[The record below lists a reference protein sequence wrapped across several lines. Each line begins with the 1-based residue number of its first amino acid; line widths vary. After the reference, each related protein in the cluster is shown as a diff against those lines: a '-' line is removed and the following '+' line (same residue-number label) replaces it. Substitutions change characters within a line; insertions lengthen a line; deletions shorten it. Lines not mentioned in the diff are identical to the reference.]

1 MKIVYTK
8 SVGTVLLLSALTLSA
23 AAPAL
28 AQKKKKGSAAT
39 PPPAAAPAANGEKK
53 DAGGIQP
60 YDKVITAKAVSD
72 DGLFKVH
79 KIDDKYFYEIPDS
92 LVEREML
99 MVTRI
104 AKTADDIGYG
114 GENVRNQVVRWQKKD
129 KKVLLRV
136 VSYNN
141 IADENSPMSL
151 SVRNSNFE
159 PIVQSFD
166 IKAFGKDSAL
176 VIEVTSLFTK
186 DVPAIGFDDNRRK
199 QFKVSTLDDSRTFIE
214 HIKSFPINIEARH
227 VLTYRAG
234 EAPSNASVG
243 SISLEM
249 NNSMILLPKKAMMPR
264 LADDRVGFFAQSQ
277 VDYGQDAQ
285 KAVTTSYIRRWR
297 LEPKDVEAYKRGE
310 LVEPKKQIVYYI
322 DPATPEKWR
331 PYLKQ
336 GVEDWNAAFER
347 AGFKNAITAKD
358 APTKEEDPDW
368 SPEDARYSVIR
379 YFASDIQNAYGP
391 HVADPRSGEILESD
405 IGWYHNVMNLLRN
418 WFFIQTAAI
427 NPDARGVKFKDEVM
441 GRLIRFV
448 SSHEVGHTLG
458 LPHNFGSSF
467 AYPVDSLRS
476 ATFTKKSGTAPSIMD
491 YARFNYIAQP
501 EDKGV
506 SLMPDVGEYD
516 KYAVMWGY
524 KYIPE
529 AKTPQEEKA
538 ILNKWII
545 EKANNPVYFYGRQ
558 TGNPQDPRS
567 QSEDLG
573 NDAMKASTYGV
584 ANLKRIIP
592 NLIEWTKEEGK
603 NYDDLEELYGQ
614 VLGQW
619 NRYNG
624 HVRANI
630 GGVYDTPKSYEQAGN
645 VFVPVPEDIQKRA
658 MAYLQKET
666 FATPTWML
674 DQNILKKIE
683 NAGSLDRI
691 RNAQVGTLNNLLDPS
706 RIARLLE
713 AEAAMG
719 NSTYT
724 ALEMMSD
731 LRNGIWSE
739 LAAGRTIDAYRR
751 NLQRAHIERLEYL
764 MKEEPAPVPANFRA
778 FIGGTPIDVS
788 QSDIRPMVRAEL
800 KTLRTQINGAIAR
813 TTDLMSKYHLEDAVQ
828 RINNILDPK

>member
-8 SVGTVLLLSALTLSA
+8 SVGAVLLLSAFMLTA
-23 AAPAL
+23 VVPAL
-28 AQKKKKGSAAT
+28 AQKKKKGDAAT
-39 PPPAAAPAANGEKK
+39 PPPAAAPANGEKK

-60 YDKVITAKAVSD
+60 YDKVITAKAVTD
-72 DGLFKVH
+72 EGLFKVH

-104 AKTADDIGYG
+104 AKTAEDIGYG

-136 VSYNN
+136 VSYSN

-159 PIVQSFD
+159 PIIQTFD
-166 IKAFGKDSAL
+166 IKAIGKDSSL
-176 VIEVTSLFTK
+176 VVEVTALFTK
-186 DVPAIGFDDNRRK
+186 DVPAIGFDDGRRK
-199 QFKVSTLDDSRTFIE
+199 QYKVSTLDEARTFIE
-214 HIKSFPINIEARH
+214 HVKSFPINIEARH

-234 EAPSNASVG
+234 EAPSNSSVG

-285 KAVTTSYIRRWR
+285 RAVTTSYIRRWR

-427 NPDARGVKFKDEVM
+427 NPDARGVQFKDEVM

-476 ATFTKKSGTAPSIMD
+476 ASFTKRSGTAPSIMD

-529 AKTPQEEKA
+529 AKTSKEEKA
-538 ILNKWII
+538 ILNKWIL

-592 NLIEWTKEEGK
+592 NLVEWTKEEGK
-603 NYDDLEELYGQ
+603 NYDDLQELYGQ

-619 NRYNG
+619 SRYNG

-645 VFVPVPEDIQKRA
+645 VFVPVPKDIQKKA

-691 RNAQVGTLNNLLDPS
+691 RSAQVGSLNNLLDPS

-713 AEAAMG
+713 AEAALG

-778 FIGGTPIDVS
+778 FVGGTPIDVS

-813 TTDLMSKYHLEDAVQ
+813 TADPMSKYHLEDAVQ
-828 RINNILDPK
+828 RINEILDPK